1 MLLRLGPERPLYRAV
16 FNALRHAILSERL
29 GAGSRL
35 PGTRT
40 LARQLGISR
49 NVVQAAFDQL
59 AAEGYI
65 SATVGSGS
73 TVAEIPASP
82 VHGSAAVVRGRK
94 SAYLRR
100 AERLTPHESPVHR
113 ARNESPAIDFRY
125 ASSIPDAAALRGWR
139 QSIVRAART
148 MHADYSDPAGLFE
161 LRAALCTYL
170 RRHRGL
176 AADPDDIIV
185 VSGSQQALDL
195 AARALSE
202 PGAVIGIEDPHYQ
215 GARQAL
221 LATGARLV
229 PCAIDENGLDVGR
242 YARALRNARAI
253 YVTPS
258 HQFPTGVVMSIE
270 RRMKLLSWAMEHDA
284 WVIEDDYDTEYQQ
297 RANTIPALQGLDE
310 RRCVIYVGTVV
321 RTLSPGLR
329 LGYMVVPQALREGFR
344 AMKWLTDRG
353 SSTLEQRAL
362 AHFIEDGSYERA
374 QRRAARELANLR
386 DSFEAAMEARFGG
399 TDVTWTGSGAH
410 AFLRLSSLSVA
421 DVGAFIA
428 HAVQRGVRLYSGHAY
443 FLKPPQRAAL
453 ICGFGTLNAT
463 EIRQGVDR
471 LAAAYSEWHPRL

>member
-1 MLLRLGPERPLYRAV
+1 
-16 FNALRHAILSERL
+16 
-29 GAGSRL
+29 
-35 PGTRT
+35 
-40 LARQLGISR
+40 
-49 NVVQAAFDQL
+49 
-59 AAEGYI
+59 
-65 SATVGSGS
+65 
-73 TVAEIPASP
+73 
-82 VHGSAAVVRGRK
+82 
-94 SAYLRR
+94 
-100 AERLTPHESPVHR
+100 
-113 ARNESPAIDFRY
+113 
-125 ASSIPDAAALRGWR
+125 
-139 QSIVRAART
+139 
-148 MHADYSDPAGLFE
+148 
-161 LRAALCTYL
+161 
-170 RRHRGL
+170 
-176 AADPDDIIV
+176 
-185 VSGSQQALDL
+185 
-195 AARALSE
+195 
-202 PGAVIGIEDPHYQ
+202 
-215 GARQAL
+215 
-221 LATGARLV
+221 
-229 PCAIDENGLDVGR
+229 
-242 YARALRNARAI
+242 
-253 YVTPS
+253 
-258 HQFPTGVVMSIE
+258 MSIE
-270 RRMKLLSWAMEHDA
+270 RRMKLLGWAMEHDA